1 MTGPLLLCEADVV
14 VEEATGGQM
23 GEKAEVECAVSLRS
37 GRGLYLS
44 TLTLAVS
51 LLRGS
56 SAIISIAV
64 AHQPIRAQLWASASR
79 ESHASGRGM
88 TNKQASWEHKPLLFL
103 QATNS
108 EVTPPTLALHS
119 TLKLVTWHVRT
130 LSEKPP
136 RGTSLLYYR
145 LSTPSPHSAC
155 FLSSKPE
162 HFWSVES
169 EDAHKKAASQ
179 QAIRN
184 D

>member
-56 SAIISIAV
+56 SAIISIAA

-108 EVTPPTLALHS
+108 EVTPPHTRFTQHVKTCHLTCPYAFWKASTRHVSALLQIIHPLASLCLLSVIQAWTLLICGE
-119 TLKLVTWHVRT
+119 WRR
-130 LSEKPP
+130 P
-136 RGTSLLYYR
+136 
-145 LSTPSPHSAC
+145 
-155 FLSSKPE
+155 
-162 HFWSVES
+162 
-169 EDAHKKAASQ
+169 
-179 QAIRN
+179 
-184 D
+184 

>member
-56 SAIISIAV
+56 SAIISIAA

-88 TNKQASWEHKPLLFL
+88 TNKRASWEQKPLLCS

-108 EVTPPTLALHS
+108 EVTPPPLALHS
-119 TLKLVTWHVRT
+119 TLKLVT
-130 LSEKPP
+130 
-136 RGTSLLYYR
+136 
-145 LSTPSPHSAC
+145 
-155 FLSSKPE
+155 
-162 HFWSVES
+162 
-169 EDAHKKAASQ
+169 
-179 QAIRN
+179 
-184 D
+184 

>member
-56 SAIISIAV
+56 SAIISIAA

-108 EVTPPTLALHS
+108 EVTPP
-119 TLKLVTWHVRT
+119 
-130 LSEKPP
+130 PP
-136 RGTSLLYYR
+136 RFTQHVKTCHLTCPY
-145 LSTPSPHSAC
+145 A
-155 FLSSKPE
+155 F
-162 HFWSVES
+162 
-169 EDAHKKAASQ
+169 
-179 QAIRN
+179 
-184 D
+184 

>member
-1 MTGPLLLCEADVV
+1 MRSRCCGGGSDRWADGW
-14 VEEATGGQM
+14 E
-23 GEKAEVECAVSLRS
+23 
-37 GRGLYLS
+37 GRGWVCGFLKVRPW
-44 TLTLAVS
+44 AVFINTDTCCF
-51 LLRGS
+51 
-56 SAIISIAV
+56 SAAWVVCHHQHRCGTSANQSAAV
-64 AHQPIRAQLWASASR
+64 GFCF
-79 ESHASGRGM
+79 SGVTCIGQGM

-136 RGTSLLYYR
+136 HGTSLLYYR